1 MMQENRKT
9 KLQTALNESKKGAHM
24 DKAFFRPFWIQLAKG
39 ITGHFGEN
47 CEVVIH
53 DLTEDEEHTIIYIEN
68 GHVTGRKVGD
78 GPSRVVL
85 ESRNK
90 KPEELTDR
98 INYLTQTEDGRM
110 LKSTTIYI
118 RDNDDKVVGIFAI
131 NYDITS
137 FIMMDYSLKSLIQTK
152 DENPE
157 KITKGVNGLLN
168 ELIEQS
174 VKIVNKPVAQ
184 MNRED
189 KIKAIKFLQDKGAFL
204 ITKSGDKVSKYFG
217 ISKFTL
223 YNYIDVKENGKA

>member
-1 MMQENRKT
+1 MKEQMAINAYKEGVR
-9 KLQTALNESKKGAHM
+9 M

-78 GPSRVVL
+78 GPSHIVL

-90 KPEELTDR
+90 KPEELKDR
-98 INYLTQTEDGRM
+98 VNYLTQTEDGRM

-118 RDNDDKVVGIFAI
+118 RDNDGKVVGIFAI
-131 NYDITS
+131 NYDITNY
-137 FIMMDYSLKSLIQTK
+137 IMMDYSLKSLISTNDEKPERIIK
-152 DENPE
+152 D
-157 KITKGVNGLLN
+157 VNSLLDD
-168 ELIEQS
+168 LIDQS
-174 VKIVNKPVAQ
+174 VKLVNKPVSQ

-189 KIKAIKFLQDKGAFL
+189 KIRAIRFLQDKGAFL
-204 ITKSGDKVSKYFG
+204 IAKSGDKVSKHFG

-223 YNYIDVKENGKA
+223 YNYIDVKENGKD

>member
-1 MMQENRKT
+1 
-9 KLQTALNESKKGAHM
+9 M
-24 DKAFFRPFWIQLAKG
+24 DKAFFRPFWVQLAKG

-53 DLTEDEEHTIIYIEN
+53 DLTEDTEHTIIYIEN
-68 GHVTGRKVGD
+68 GHVTGRKIGD
-78 GPSRVVL
+78 GSSRVVL
-85 ESRNK
+85 EARSK
-90 KPEELTDR
+90 KAEELQDR
-98 INYLTQTEDGRM
+98 INYLTQTEDGRV

-131 NYDITS
+131 NYDITN
-137 FIMMDYSLKSLIQTK
+137 FMMLDYSIKSLIATK
-152 DENPE
+152 DEKEAPE

-174 VKIVNKPVAQ
+174 VKLVNKPVSQ

-223 YNYIDVKENGKA
+223 YNYFDVKENGK

>member
-1 MMQENRKT
+1 MTNVQ
-9 KLQTALNESKKGAHM
+9 AILNSFGEGVRM
-24 DKAFFRPFWIQLAKG
+24 DKAFLRPFWIQLAKG
-39 ITGHFGEN
+39 LTGHFGEN
-47 CEVVIH
+47 CEVVVH

-78 GPSRVVL
+78 GPSHVVL
-85 ESRNK
+85 EARAR
-90 KPEELTDR
+90 KPEELKDR
-98 INYLTQTEDGRM
+98 IGYLTQTEDGRM

-137 FIMMDYSLKSLIQTK
+137 LMMMDYSLKTLIGTRD
-152 DENPE
+152 DEKPE
-157 KITKGVNGLLN
+157 MITKGVSGLLN
-168 ELIEQS
+168 DLIEQS
-174 VKIVNKPVAQ
+174 VRLVNKPVSQ

-189 KIKAIKFLQDKGAFL
+189 KIRAIKFLQDKGAFL

-223 YNYIDVKENGKA
+223 YNYIDVKENGKD

>member
-1 MMQENRKT
+1 
-9 KLQTALNESKKGAHM
+9 M
-24 DKAFFRPFWIQLAKG
+24 DKAFDQPFWVQLAKG

-53 DLTEDEEHTIIYIEN
+53 DFTENEEHTIVYIEN

-78 GPSRVVL
+78 GPSHIVL

-90 KPEELTDR
+90 KPEELKDR

-118 RDNDDKVVGIFAI
+118 RDNDGKVIGIFAI
-131 NYDITS
+131 NYDITNY
-137 FIMMDYSLKSLIQTK
+137 IMMDYSLKSLIGTN
-152 DENPE
+152 DEKPE
-157 KITKGVNGLLN
+157 RITRDVNSLLDD
-168 ELIEQS
+168 LIDQS
-174 VKIVNKPVAQ
+174 VKLVNKPVAQ

-189 KIKAIKFLQDKGAFL
+189 KIRAIRFLQDKGAFL

-223 YNYIDVKENGKA
+223 YNYIDVKENGKD

>member
-1 MMQENRKT
+1 
-9 KLQTALNESKKGAHM
+9 M
-24 DKAFFRPFWIQLAKG
+24 DKAFFRPFWVQLAKG

-53 DLTEDEEHTIIYIEN
+53 DLTEDAEHTIIFIEN

-78 GPSRVVL
+78 GSSRVVL
-85 ESRNK
+85 EAHGK
-90 KPEELTDR
+90 KPEELQDR
-98 INYLTQTEDGRM
+98 INYLTQTEDGRV

-118 RDNDDKVVGIFAI
+118 RNNDDKVVGIFAI
-131 NYDITS
+131 NYDITN
-137 FIMMDYSLKSLIQTK
+137 FIMMDYSLKSLIETK
-152 DENPE
+152 DEKEAPE
-157 KITKGVNGLLN
+157 KITKGVNGLLS

-174 VKIVNKPVAQ
+174 VKLVNKPVSQ

-223 YNYIDVKENGKA
+223 YNYIDVKENGK

>member
-1 MMQENRKT
+1 MKQ
-9 KLQTALNESKKGAHM
+9 QTALNAYKEGIYM
-24 DKAFFRPFWIQLAKG
+24 DKTFFRPFWIQLAKG

-53 DLTEDEEHTIIYIEN
+53 DLTEDEEHTIIFIEN

-78 GPSRVVL
+78 GPSHIVL

-90 KPEELTDR
+90 KPEELKDR

-118 RDNDDKVVGIFAI
+118 RDNNDKVVGIFAI
-131 NYDITS
+131 NYDITN
-137 FIMMDYSLKSLIQTK
+137 FMMMDYALKGFIGAK
-152 DENPE
+152 DEKPE
-157 KITKGVNGLLN
+157 RITKGVNGLLN
-168 ELIEQS
+168 DLIDQS
-174 VKIVNKPVAQ
+174 VRLVNKPVAQ

-189 KIKAIKFLQDKGAFL
+189 KIKAIRFLQDKGAFL

-223 YNYIDVKENGKA
+223 YNYIDVKDNGKD

>member
-1 MMQENRKT
+1 
-9 KLQTALNESKKGAHM
+9 M
-24 DKAFFRPFWIQLAKG
+24 DKSFLSSFWIQLAKG

-53 DLTEDEEHTIIYIEN
+53 DMTEDEEHSIIYIEN

-78 GPSRVVL
+78 GPSMAVL
-85 ESRNK
+85 EARSK
-90 KPEELTDR
+90 KPEELKDR
-98 INYLTQTEDGRM
+98 INYLTQTEDGRV

-118 RDNDDKVVGIFAI
+118 RNNEDKVVGIFAI
-131 NYDITS
+131 NYDITN
-137 FIMMDYSLKSLIQTK
+137 FIMMDYTLQSLIGTK
-152 DENPE
+152 DDKPE
-157 KITKGVNGLLN
+157 KITKDVNGLLD

-174 VKIVNKPVAQ
+174 VRLVNKPVTQ

-204 ITKSGDKVSKYFG
+204 ITKSGDRVSKYFG

-223 YNYIDVKENGKA
+223 YNYIDVKENGKD